1 MFSLLLLQSFSRS
14 AIISKKNIMRE
25 GVSLIGIR
33 KHTAPRTIRHSMDM
47 TQGNITQQLIA
58 FAFPLLIGNLFQ
70 QLYNTVDTWVVGNF
84 VSDNAFAA
92 VGSMG
97 PIVNMFIGFFLGFS
111 AGAGALISQNFG
123 AKNEDAIEK
132 LVHTSIVMTFIIGL
146 IFTFAGHLLT
156 PLLLDFAKI
165 PDAVRPEAQAY
176 LSIYFTGIL
185 GLVFYNM
192 GAAILRAVGDSK
204 RPFYFLVVCAVMN
217 TLLDL
222 VFVIGFGMKVE
233 GVALATILSQGVSA
247 ILIIIT
253 LMRSDSCVRLRL
265 NKLRIN
271 RHLLSRIIALG
282 IPSALQVSITSFSNV
297 FVQSYINFFGPSCMS
312 GYTAYSKIDMLL
324 FLPSQSI
331 SMATTTFVGQ
341 NLGCGQV
348 KRARQGVTK
357 SILLSVGV
365 TAVLMI
371 PVLLFSG
378 DVVRFFI
385 PEAESIYYGTMFL
398 QYITPFYLL
407 TCFNQVYASALR
419 GAGNT
424 RAPMIIMVSSYV
436 VLRQIYLAIMAVI
449 CNEIL
454 PISMCYPVGWIVCC
468 IIYMFYYYRTP
479 LDRHFKPVDNNKT

>member
-1 MFSLLLLQSFSRS
+1 
-14 AIISKKNIMRE
+14 
-25 GVSLIGIR
+25 
-33 KHTAPRTIRHSMDM
+33 MDM
-47 TQGNITQQLIA
+47 TQGNITRQLIS

-123 AKNEDAIEK
+123 AKNEDAIGK
-132 LVHTSIVMTFIIGL
+132 LVHTSKVMTFIIGIL
-146 IFTFAGHLLT
+146 FTFAGHLLT

-165 PDAVRPEAQAY
+165 PDAVRPEAKTY

-185 GLVFYNM
+185 GLVIYNM
-192 GAAILRAVGDSK
+192 GAAILRAIGDSK
-204 RPFYFLVVCAVMN
+204 RPFYFLVVCAVLN
-217 TLLDL
+217 TVLDL
-222 VFVIGFGMKVE
+222 LFVIVFKMGVE

-247 ILIIIT
+247 VLIVIV
-253 LMRSDSCVRLRL
+253 LLRSDSCVRLQWK
-265 NKLRIN
+265 KLRMN
-271 RHLLSRIIALG
+271 HHLLGRIISLG
-282 IPSALQVSITSFSNV
+282 IPSALQVSITSFSNI
-297 FVQSYINFFGPSCMS
+297 FVQSYINYFGPSCMS

-324 FLPSQSI
+324 FLPAQSV
-331 SMATTTFVGQ
+331 SLATTTFVGQ
-341 NLGCGQV
+341 NLGCGQE
-348 KRARQGVTK
+348 KRARKGVTY
-357 SILLSVGV
+357 SLLLSVGV

-371 PVLLFSG
+371 PVLIFSG

-385 PEAESIYYGTMFL
+385 SEPNSIRYGTMFL

-424 RAPMIIMVSSYV
+424 RAPMVIMLSSYV
-436 VLRQIYLAIMAVI
+436 LYRQIYLAIMSTIDNEVI
-449 CNEIL
+449 
-454 PISMCYPVGWIVCC
+454 PITMGYPYGWILCC
-468 IIYMFYYYRTP
+468 FIFALYYYTMP
-479 LDRHFKPVDNNKT
+479 LNRSFKPVDNSRT

>member
-1 MFSLLLLQSFSRS
+1 
-14 AIISKKNIMRE
+14 
-25 GVSLIGIR
+25 LIGN
-33 KHTAPRTIRHSMDM
+33 KKQNTLSRHSMDM
-47 TQGNITQQLIA
+47 TQGSIIHQLIS

-84 VSDNAFAA
+84 VSENAFAA

-123 AKNEDAIEK
+123 AKNEDAIDK
-132 LVHTSIVMTFIIGL
+132 LVHTSMVMTLIIGL
-146 IFTFAGHLLT
+146 IFTVAGHLLT

-165 PDAVRPEAQAY
+165 PTAVRPEAKTY
-176 LSIYFTGIL
+176 LSVYFTGIL

-204 RPFYFLVVCAVMN
+204 RPFYFLVVCAVLN
-217 TLLDL
+217 TVLDL
-222 VFVIGFGMKVE
+222 LFVIVFGMKVE

-247 ILIIIT
+247 VLIILT
-253 LMRSDSCVRLRL
+253 LMRSKTGVRLQL

-271 RHLLSRIIALG
+271 RHLLGRIVALG
-282 IPSALQVSITSFSNV
+282 IPSALQVSITSFSNI
-297 FVQSYINFFGPSCMS
+297 FVQSYINYFGPSCMS

-324 FLPSQSI
+324 FLPAQSV
-331 SMATTTFVGQ
+331 SLATTTFVGQ
-341 NLGCGQV
+341 NLGCGQI
-348 KRARQGVTK
+348 KRARQGVTH
-357 SILLSVGV
+357 SLLLSVGV

-371 PVLLFSG
+371 PVLIFSG

-385 PEAESIYYGTMFL
+385 PEEESIRYGRMFL
-398 QYITPFYLL
+398 QYITPFYIL

-419 GAGNT
+419 GAGNS

-436 VLRQIYLAIMAVI
+436 GFRQLYLLVMSAV
-449 CNEIL
+449 CNEII
-454 PISMCYPVGWIVCC
+454 PITMGYPLGWILCC
-468 IIYMFYYYRTP
+468 VIFVFYYYRTP
-479 LDRHFKPVDNNKT
+479 LDRHFKPVDNSRT

>member
-1 MFSLLLLQSFSRS
+1 M
-14 AIISKKNIMRE
+14 
-25 GVSLIGIR
+25 IGIR
-33 KHTAPRTIRHSMDM
+33 KQNENRVVRHSMDM
-47 TQGNITQQLIA
+47 TQGSIIRQLIS
-58 FAFPLLIGNLFQ
+58 FAFPLLVGNLFQ

-132 LVHTSIVMTFIIGL
+132 LVHTAMVMTFVMGL
-146 IFTFAGHLLT
+146 IFTVAGHLLT
-156 PLLLDFAKI
+156 PLLLEFAKI
-165 PDAVRPEAQAY
+165 PDAVKPEARTY

-204 RPFYFLVVCAVMN
+204 RPFYFLVVCAVLN
-217 TLLDL
+217 TVLDL
-222 VFVIGFGMKVE
+222 LFVLGFGMKVE
-233 GVALATILSQGVSA
+233 GVAWATIISQGISA

-253 LMRSDSCVRLRL
+253 LMRSKSCIRLQFK
-265 NKLRIN
+265 KLQVN
-271 RHLLSRIIALG
+271 WHLLGRIFSLG
-282 IPSALQVSITSFSNV
+282 LPSALQVALTSFSNV

-324 FLPSQSI
+324 FLPAQSV
-331 SMATTTFVGQ
+331 SLATTTFVGQ

-348 KRARQGVTK
+348 KRAKQGVTQ
-357 SILLSVGV
+357 SLWLSAGV
-365 TAVLMI
+365 TGVLMI

-378 DVVRFFI
+378 DVVRFFTSQ
-385 PEAESIYYGTMFL
+385 AESIRYGTMFL
-398 QYITPFYLL
+398 QHITPFYLL
-407 TCFNQVYASALR
+407 TCFTQVYSSALR
-419 GAGNT
+419 GAGNS

-436 VLRQIYLAIMAVI
+436 AFRQVYLAIMSHI
-449 CNEIL
+449 CNEVI
-454 PISMCYPVGWIVCC
+454 PIAMGYPAGWILCC
-468 IIYMFYYYRTP
+468 IIFMFYYYRTP
-479 LDRHFKPVDNNKT
+479 LDKHFKPVDNSRT

>member
-1 MFSLLLLQSFSRS
+1 
-14 AIISKKNIMRE
+14 MRE
-25 GVSLIGIR
+25 GISLIGIR
-33 KHTAPRTIRHSMDM
+33 KQNENRVVRHSMDM
-47 TQGNITQQLIA
+47 TQGSIIRQLIS
-58 FAFPLLIGNLFQ
+58 FSFPLLVGNFFQ

-84 VSDNAFAA
+84 VGDNAFAA

-97 PIVNMFIGFFLGFS
+97 PIVNLFIGFFLGFS

-132 LVHTSIVMTFIIGL
+132 LVHTAMVMTLVMGL
-146 IFTFAGHLLT
+146 IFTVTGHLLT

-165 PDAVRPEAQAY
+165 PDAVKPEARTY
-176 LSIYFTGIL
+176 LSIYFTGIM

-217 TLLDL
+217 TVLDL
-222 VFVIGFGMKVE
+222 LFVIVFGMKVE
-233 GVALATILSQGVSA
+233 GVALATIISQAVSA
-247 ILIIIT
+247 VLIIIALIRT
-253 LMRSDSCVRLRL
+253 DSCV
-265 NKLRIN
+265 KLRFRKLKIN
-271 RHLLSRIIALG
+271 WHLLGRIFELG
-282 IPSALQVSITSFSNV
+282 IPSALQVSITSFSNI

-324 FLPSQSI
+324 FLPAQSV
-331 SMATTTFVGQ
+331 SLATTTFVGQ
-341 NLGCGQV
+341 NLGYGQV
-348 KRARQGVTK
+348 KRARQGVTQ

-365 TAVLMI
+365 TAALMV

-385 PEAESIYYGTMFL
+385 PEAESIRYGTMFL
-398 QYITPFYLL
+398 QYITPFYIL

-436 VLRQIYLAIMAVI
+436 VLRQIYLAIMAVVW
-449 CNEIL
+449 NEIL
-454 PISMCYPVGWIVCC
+454 PISMCYPLGWLVCC

-479 LDRHFKPVDNNKT
+479 LERHFKPVDNSRT

>member
-1 MFSLLLLQSFSRS
+1 
-14 AIISKKNIMRE
+14 MRE
-25 GVSLIGIR
+25 GISLIGIR
-33 KHTAPRTIRHSMDM
+33 KQNENRVVRHSMDM
-47 TQGNITQQLIA
+47 TQGSIIRQLIS
-58 FAFPLLIGNLFQ
+58 FAFPLLVGNLFQ

-84 VSDNAFAA
+84 VGDNAFAA

-97 PIVNMFIGFFLGFS
+97 PIVNLFIGFFLGFS

-132 LVHTSIVMTFIIGL
+132 LVHTAMVMTLVMGL
-146 IFTFAGHLLT
+146 IFTATGHLLT

-165 PDAVRPEAQAY
+165 PDAVKPEARTY
-176 LSIYFTGIL
+176 LSIYFTGIM

-217 TLLDL
+217 TVLDL
-222 VFVIGFGMKVE
+222 LFVIVFGMKVE
-233 GVALATILSQGVSA
+233 GVALATIISQAVSA
-247 ILIIIT
+247 VLIIIT
-253 LMRSDSCVRLRL
+253 LIRTDSCV
-265 NKLRIN
+265 KLRFRKLKIN
-271 RHLLSRIIALG
+271 WHLLGRIFELG
-282 IPSALQVSITSFSNV
+282 IPSALQVSITSFSNI

-324 FLPSQSI
+324 FLPAQSV
-331 SMATTTFVGQ
+331 SLATTTFVGQ

-348 KRARQGVTK
+348 KRARQGVTQ

-365 TAVLMI
+365 TAALMV

-385 PEAESIYYGTMFL
+385 PEAESIRYGTMFL
-398 QYITPFYLL
+398 QYISPFYIL

-436 VLRQIYLAIMAVI
+436 VLRQIYLAIMAVVW
-449 CNEIL
+449 NEIL
-454 PISMCYPVGWIVCC
+454 PISMCYPLGWLVCC

-479 LDRHFKPVDNNKT
+479 LERHFKPVDNSRT